1 MKELKTLEQQRLFLK
16 AIGNVLATADIGL
29 IKDSASIE
37 YGPND
42 FYVDVMGFRVGFS
55 CFYEERLGQKII
67 DECKKLGL
75 NWGRNDDE

>member
-29 IKDSASIE
+29 IIDSSFIE
-37 YGPND
+37 YSAND
-42 FYVDVMGFRVGFS
+42 FNRDVMDVRVGFS
-55 CFYEERLGQKII
+55 CFNEARIGQKII

-75 NWGRNDDE
+75 NCF